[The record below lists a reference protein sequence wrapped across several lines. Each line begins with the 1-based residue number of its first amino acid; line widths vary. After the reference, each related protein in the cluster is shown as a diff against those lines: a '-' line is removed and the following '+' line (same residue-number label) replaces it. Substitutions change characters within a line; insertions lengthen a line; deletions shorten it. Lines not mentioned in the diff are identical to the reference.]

1 MKSFTDSLSWDGDA
15 GNIVAVCPREGGVP
29 KFYEAPGSFMWH
41 SLNGYE
47 IEDKIIIDFV
57 GYDKPDHFI
66 GENPLFETLM
76 RGQLGNASSPGKIV
90 GIVLISIKVG

>member
-1 MKSFTDSLSWDGDA
+1 MSKVVPGRKSFSDSLSWDGDA

-66 GENPLFETLM
+66 GENDGDDEDEYF
-76 RGQLGNASSPGKIV
+76 
-90 GIVLISIKVG
+90 